1 MHNILCDFVKF
12 DKLLT
17 YAHMHFVKFDKYMHN
32 ILCDF
37 VKFDKLFTYAQYIV

>member
-12 DKLLT
+12 DKLCD
-17 YAHMHFVKFDKYMHN
+17 FDKLCYISLHMHN

>member
-12 DKLLT
+12 DKLFT
-17 YAHMHFVKFDKYMHN
+17 YAQLHMHN